1 MLVEIKYIFKSEDV
15 NMSNKIK
22 FDREAYFTNIEA
34 LKSITGIKLSNEIAK
49 ELSEKYKK
57 YKCGSIELYETLRKN
72 FGIVENEYNPNYFN
86 YVDVHKKE
94 LTTIKSEFKRRIEKA
109 KNNKNKTIDKKGK
122 LRSTKGLKLENWMAK
137 LVVSDG
143 KIYNSIG
150 KFVDYEIPAGK
161 KKENIDLLSA
171 NRNKYA
177 YVVELKGCNSKEYLK
192 SIIEILHYYIAMKG
206 YRVRESPLK
215 YHTDVKGIEL
225 IKMAI
230 LIYKDGTIKRY
241 LYNQKYKYITML
253 LDLFNIDCYEYSIN
267 NDNSIKD
274 IEKLKLPSISK

>member
-1 MLVEIKYIFKSEDV
+1 MELIVRNNDMNIVNFRQLHSQLILEYQLVEEKLRFIYIFLDKHTINLGMDTIDYWDGLNKESIGKLIKMINSKSDE
-15 NMSNKIK
+15 
-22 FDREAYFTNIEA
+22 
-34 LKSITGIKLSNEIAK
+34 
-49 ELSEKYKK
+49 
-57 YKCGSIELYETLRKN
+57 
-72 FGIVENEYNPNYFN
+72 
-86 YVDVHKKE
+86 HKKE
-94 LTTIKSEFKRRIEKA
+94 LKTIKSEFKRRIEKA

-161 KKENIDLLSA
+161 KKENIDLLST

-177 YVVELKGCNSKEYLK
+177 YVVELKGCNNKEYLK

-206 YRVRESPLK
+206 YIVRESPLK
-215 YHTDVKGIEL
+215 CHSDVKGIEL

-230 LIYKDGTIKRY
+230 LIYKDGAIKRY
-241 LYNQKYKYITML
+241 LDNPKYEYITML
-253 LDLFNIDCYEYSIN
+253 LDLFNIDCYEYSISS
-267 NDNSIKD
+267 DNLIKD
-274 IEKLKLPSISK
+274 IEKVKVPSISK